1 VDLTLETHPE
11 GVILP
16 LKVSAG
22 AAREGVTGTHDGMLK
37 VAVRAA
43 PEKGKAN
50 KSVLAL
56 LSVVLGVR
64 RQDLRITRGA
74 TSQRKTLLVRGKTPD
89 EVCDRIERAVPGEPE
104 EGRP

>member
-1 VDLTLETHPE
+1 LDLRLETDPD
-11 GVILP
+11 GVLLP

-22 AAREGVTGTHDGMLK
+22 AAREGITGTHDGRLK

-50 KSVLAL
+50 KTVLAL
-56 LSVVLGVR
+56 LSAILGVR
-64 RQDLRITRGA
+64 RQDLSIARGA
-74 TSQRKTLLVRGKTPD
+74 TSPRKMLLVRGRTPD
-89 EVCDRIERAVPGEPE
+89 EVSDRIGRALSGVRE